1 MQSQK
6 TSIRHLRTIQN
17 GRNFAPVGTS
27 SSSVLSASNGARLD
41 RRPPAVA
48 QEPAAENYLSSRTF
62 AGAENDFVPHK
73 RESRADCRLIG
84 SDADRDESN
93 ARVCFDC
100 PTLFDSVMNF
110 MNRYYSRRQ

>member
-48 QEPAAENYLSSRTF
+48 QELAAENYLSSRTL
-62 AGAENDFVPHK
+62 AGAEKDCVLYKHEP
-73 RESRADCRLIG
+73 RADWRLIG
-84 SDADRDESN
+84 SDDHRNVVN
-93 ARVCFDC
+93 ARVSFDC
-100 PTLFDSVMNF
+100 PSLFDSVMNF